1 MGLPC
6 AAMMAWSQRVIAES
20 AGRHGS
26 SCEEEDGLIDFPD
39 ENHPHEDRQV
49 VRGHA
54 DVVVMNFFDKFE
66 ELVAP
71 EGPLDASDPTA
82 TARGSPDEPPF
93 TPKATLALRAKWP
106 PPVPPKA
113 PPQAPPGWALR
124 EAPPQAPRKRRPSPT
139 KEALERYR
147 RLCLQ
152 AYDDIA
158 FYMEVPWKKCRVL
171 AGPYTREFEQ
181 ATEKGTG
188 AASTSGSSTRSTRS
202 W

>member
-1 MGLPC
+1 ML
-6 AAMMAWSQRVIAES
+6 AWSQRVIAES

-26 SCEEEDGLIDFPD
+26 SCEEEDGRIDFPD
-39 ENHPHEDRQV
+39 GNKV

-54 DVVVMNFFDKFE
+54 DKVTMDFSDKFE

-82 TARGSPDEPPF
+82 TARGSPDDPPF

-139 KEALERYR
+139 KEDLQRYR